1 MNEEKRGKKSIF
13 RKILIIVI
21 SVFIIESVLFALSF
35 ALASDRLV
43 GDVTNIRLEDY
54 LKTAQ
59 LLDDPFEV
67 VETPGEGIE
76 RVVIKLYDGTTD
88 ISEGVLNLLSTD
100 ELEHIINEAKLVSFN
115 EYNHGSLK
123 RGSQDVYYA
132 YTATKLDTIIIAIC
146 SDSYLNSSIMDLI
159 ILVSVLYVSIFLIAI
174 VVIMLW
180 IHHLVRRLNRLCT
193 FVTEMK
199 DEEYKKSYID
209 DGDDELYTL
218 SAEVERMRQ
227 TIESDEAKKQA
238 MLQNVSHDLKT
249 PIAVIKSYVEAIE
262 DGVEDINATEIII
275 EQCNKLERKVK
286 SFIEFNRLEYLSE
299 EVKNP
304 VVIKDIIENIVLNLK
319 HLVDVEIRCEL
330 DDSIFYGRYENYF
343 TVCENIIENAVRY
356 AVKLIDIKLKDNVL
370 TIYNDGKHIDE
381 KFITEGFKPYEKGS
395 EGKFGLGM
403 SIVSRTLEIFNM
415 KLEVCNLEVGVKFT
429 IKNK

>member
-1 MNEEKRGKKSIF
+1 MNEEKKGRKSIF

-21 SVFIIESVLFALSF
+21 SVFIIESILFALSF

-43 GDVTNIRLEDY
+43 GDVTNVRLEDY

-88 ISEGVLNLLSTD
+88 ISEGVKNLLSTD
-100 ELEHIINEAKLVSFN
+100 QLEQIINEAKLVSFN
-115 EYNHGSLK
+115 EYKHGNLK

-146 SDSYLNSSIMDLI
+146 SDSYLNSSIMDLV
-159 ILVSVLYVSIFLIAI
+159 ILVSVLYVTIFLIAI

-199 DEEYKKSYID
+199 EEEYKKSYVD

-218 SAEVERMRQ
+218 SVEVERMRQ

-299 EVKNP
+299 ETKHP
-304 VVIKDIIENIVLNLK
+304 VIIKDIIENIVLNLK
-319 HLVDVEIRCEL
+319 HLVDVEIRCDL

-415 KLEVCNLEVGVKFT
+415 KLEVSNEEVGVKFT

>member
-1 MNEEKRGKKSIF
+1 MKETQKGKRSIF
-13 RKILIIVI
+13 RKILIIVL
-21 SVFIIESVLFALSF
+21 SVFIIESALFAFSF
-35 ALASDRLV
+35 AIASDRLV

-59 LLDDPFEV
+59 LLDDPFES

-76 RVVIKLYDGTTD
+76 RIVIKLYDDTID
-88 ISEGVLNLLSTD
+88 ISEGTEALLTTT
-100 ELEHIINEAKLVSFN
+100 EIEQIIQEAKNVSFN
-115 EYNHGSLK
+115 EYNHGSF
-123 RGSQDVYYA
+123 RHGSQDVYYA
-132 YTATKLDTIIIAIC
+132 YTATKLDTIVIAIC

-159 ILVSVLYVSIFLIAI
+159 VLVSLLYVTIFLIAI
-174 VVIMLW
+174 VIILLW

-193 FVTEMK
+193 FVTEMP
-199 DEEYKKSYID
+199 EEDYKKSYID

-218 SAEVERMRQ
+218 SNEVEKMRQ
-227 TIESDEAKKQA
+227 TILNDEAQKQA

-249 PIAVIKSYVEAIE
+249 PIAVIRSYVEAIE
-262 DGVEDINATEIII
+262 DGVEEVNSTKIII
-275 EQCNKLERKVK
+275 EQCDKLERKVK
-286 SFIEFNRLEYLSE
+286 AFIEFNRLEYLNE

-304 VVIKDIIENIVLNLK
+304 IVIKDIIEHIVLSLK
-319 HLVDVEIRCEL
+319 HLVDVEIKCDL
-330 DDSIFYGRYENYF
+330 DESVFYGRYENYY

-356 AVKLIDIKLKDNVL
+356 ANKVINIKLKDNVL

-403 SIVSRTLEIFNM
+403 SIVCRTLDIFNM
-415 KLEVCNLEVGVKFT
+415 KLEVKNEEVGVTFT

>member
-1 MNEEKRGKKSIF
+1 MKETQKGKRSIF
-13 RKILIIVI
+13 RKILIIVL
-21 SVFIIESVLFALSF
+21 SVFIIESALFAFSF
-35 ALASDRLV
+35 AIASDRLV

-59 LLDDPFEV
+59 LLDDPFES

-76 RVVIKLYDGTTD
+76 RIVIKLYDDTID
-88 ISEGVLNLLSTD
+88 ISEGTEALLTTT
-100 ELEHIINEAKLVSFN
+100 EIEQIIQEAKNVSFN
-115 EYNHGSLK
+115 EYNHGSF
-123 RGSQDVYYA
+123 RHGSQDVYYA
-132 YTATKLDTIIIAIC
+132 YTATKLDTIVIAIC

-159 ILVSVLYVSIFLIAI
+159 VLVSLLYVSIFLIAI
-174 VVIMLW
+174 VIILLW

-193 FVTEMK
+193 FVTEMP
-199 DEEYKKSYID
+199 EEDYKKSYID

-218 SAEVERMRQ
+218 SNEVEKMRQ
-227 TIESDEAKKQA
+227 TILNDEAQKQA

-249 PIAVIKSYVEAIE
+249 PIAVIRSYVEAIE
-262 DGVEDINATEIII
+262 DGVEDINSTKIII
-275 EQCNKLERKVK
+275 EQCDKLERKVK
-286 SFIEFNRLEYLSE
+286 AFIEFNRLEYLNE

-304 VVIKDIIENIVLNLK
+304 IVIKEIIEAIVLSLK
-319 HLVDVEIRCEL
+319 HLVDVEIKCDL
-330 DDSIFYGRYENYF
+330 DESVFYGRYENYY

-356 AVKLIDIKLKDNVL
+356 ANKVIDIKLKDNVL

-403 SIVSRTLEIFNM
+403 SIVCRTLDIFNM
-415 KLEVCNLEVGVKFT
+415 KLEVKNEEVGVTFT